1 MSGVPHWLLLAAV
14 LFNIFFS
21 DTDSGIK
28 CTLSK
33 FVADTK
39 QCDVVDTLERQDDIQ
54 KDLDR
59 IKQWA
64 QVSLLRFGSAKCN
77 VLHLGVATSAINT
90 SWDKKG

>member
-1 MSGVPHWLLLAAV
+1 MSGVPHWLLLAPV
-14 LFNIFFS
+14 LLNNFFS
-21 DTDSGIK
+21 DNDSGIK

-64 QVSLLRFGSAKCN
+64 QVSLLRFGSANCN
-77 VLHLGVATSAINT
+77 ILHLGVATSAINT

>member
-1 MSGVPHWLLLAAV
+1 MSCVPQGLV
-14 LFNIFFS
+14 LS
-21 DTDSGIK
+21 DTFIGNIDDGTE